1 MQVCGASGTDTV
13 SPGERY
19 RLQNYPLIQKKRLS
33 IKAFLVPDLIPQFI
47 QRFFTE
53 FPALMGQG
61 KLRSEEAV
69 TEGFEGAAQAIAN
82 MLKSGSD
89 SVGKP
94 VIIVAKE

>member
-1 MQVCGASGTDTV
+1 MIL
-13 SPGERY
+13 
-19 RLQNYPLIQKKRLS
+19 RLFSIQNYPLIQKKGLS

-53 FPALMGQG
+53 FPTLMGQG

-69 TEGFEGAAQAIAN
+69 TEGFANAAQAIVN

-89 SVGKP
+89 GVGKP

>member
-1 MQVCGASGTDTV
+1 
-13 SPGERY
+13 
-19 RLQNYPLIQKKRLS
+19 
-33 IKAFLVPDLIPQFI
+33 
-47 QRFFTE
+47 
-53 FPALMGQG
+53 MGQG

-69 TEGFEGAAQAIAN
+69 TEGFENAAQAIAN